1 MSIRVPRPV
10 GATVITPPPNQKI
23 IIKPVMLVLYSV
35 LVLFS
40 AFAIFFGAQFMG
52 ALLVSI
58 VATLLGYSGGS
69 ISAAIDSNDLVRFIL
84 ILVIESFTVWLVYI
98 TLKSSK
104 LSLKSI
110 GLTKRPTLRHLF
122 EAVKG
127 YAIYFVTFLSVF
139 STIGYLRLIDTNQT
153 QQLGF
158 SNPTGANLL
167 FAFMSLVILPPIAE
181 EILFRGYL
189 YQRLKLYAPKL
200 SAIVTSLLFATAHL
214 ELGSGNAPNWSAAI
228 DTFILSFVLI
238 YVTNKTKSLYPAIF
252 LHAIKNSIAFVSLF
266 VLK

>member
-1 MSIRVPRPV
+1 MIIKVPRPV
-10 GATVITPPPNQKI
+10 GATVVTPPLKQKLM
-23 IIKPVMLVLYSV
+23 IKPAL

-40 AFAIFFGAQFMG
+40 ALAIFLGAQIMG
-52 ALLVSI
+52 ASLVSI
-58 VATLLGYSGGS
+58 VATLFGSSGES

-84 ILVIESFTVWLVYI
+84 ILVIEALTVWLVSM

-104 LSLKSI
+104 LSLRSI
-110 GLTKRPTLRHLF
+110 GLSKRPTLKHLF
-122 EAVKG
+122 EAIKG
-127 YAIYFVTFLSVF
+127 YAIYFVIFLSVF
-139 STIGYLRLIDTNQT
+139 STVGYLRLIDTNQT

-167 FAFMSLVILPPIAE
+167 FAFMSLVVLPPIAE

-189 YQRLKLYAPKL
+189 YRRLKLYAPKL

-214 ELGSGNAPNWSAAI
+214 ELGSGSAPNWSAAI

-238 YVTNKTKSLYPAIF
+238 YVTNKTKSLYPAIL
-252 LHAIKNSIAFVSLF
+252 LHAIKNSIAFISLF